1 MKAASLKDCVD
12 KLLEMSEFFKG
23 SDPNLALELRNTAS
37 RVLDLVAYREY
48 LARTNDGE
56 TGGASHY
63 QINRETGSAKPV
75 HGRSV

>member
-1 MKAASLKDCVD
+1 MKAALKDSID
-12 KLLEMSEFFKG
+12 RLLEMSEFFKG
-23 SDPNLALELRNTAS
+23 SDPTLALNLRNTAS
-37 RVLDLVAYREY
+37 RALDFVAYQEC